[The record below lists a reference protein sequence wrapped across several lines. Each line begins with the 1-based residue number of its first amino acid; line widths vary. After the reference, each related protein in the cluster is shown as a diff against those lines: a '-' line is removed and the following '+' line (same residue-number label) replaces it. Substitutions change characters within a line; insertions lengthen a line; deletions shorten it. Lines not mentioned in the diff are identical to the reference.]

1 MAFSFGEI
9 VCGLII
15 SWEGILKEAFGWGCS
30 QDQWQLERVTQF
42 STMANSKQQGKE
54 KEMTASVT
62 NVYLHVVE
70 DVINNVRADFQSEG
84 VDDNVLN
91 ELQAVR

>member
-1 MAFSFGEI
+1 MNEKNFFKP
-9 VCGLII
+9 LT
-15 SWEGILKEAFGWGCS
+15 
-30 QDQWQLERVTQF
+30 QLG
-42 STMANSKQQGKE
+42 TMANSKQQGKE

-84 VDDNVLN
+84 VDDIVLN
-91 ELQAVR
+91 ELQAVRWLCLVFPPSHSHANISKLLDESQKILHL

>member
-1 MAFSFGEI
+1 
-9 VCGLII
+9 
-15 SWEGILKEAFGWGCS
+15 
-30 QDQWQLERVTQF
+30 
-42 STMANSKQQGKE
+42 MANSKQQGKE

-62 NVYLHVVE
+62 NVYLQVVE

-91 ELQAVR
+91 ELQAVCSLFFCIFLSVMYMSCKQEQVTLFR

>member
-1 MAFSFGEI
+1 
-9 VCGLII
+9 
-15 SWEGILKEAFGWGCS
+15 
-30 QDQWQLERVTQF
+30 
-42 STMANSKQQGKE
+42 MANTKQQGKE
-54 KEMTASVT
+54 KEMTATVT

-91 ELQAVR
+91 ELQAVRWLCLFFYFLLSHSLANICKLPCFDENQEYFIFVHP